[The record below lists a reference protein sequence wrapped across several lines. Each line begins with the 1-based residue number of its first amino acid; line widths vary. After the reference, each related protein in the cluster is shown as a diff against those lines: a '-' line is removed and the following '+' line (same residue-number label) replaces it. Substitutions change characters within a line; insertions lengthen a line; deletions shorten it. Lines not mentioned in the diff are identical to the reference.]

1 MAYGEI
7 GLENSQIF
15 APLCVSRQQKYI
27 YIFAPRAASTVDVSR
42 KITYP
47 YNLLGVPYKLNANT
61 IQPLAVI
68 HGNYGERH
76 RRHGTGVRRKTRSPD
91 RPSIIIDS
99 FARW

>member
-1 MAYGEI
+1 MLKIRKYSRI
-7 GLENSQIF
+7 
-15 APLCVSRQQKYI
+15 CVSSGSKNIFI
-27 YIFAPRAASTVDVSR
+27 YLRHARHRLVDVSR

-47 YNLLGVPYKLNANT
+47 YDLLGVPYKLNANT